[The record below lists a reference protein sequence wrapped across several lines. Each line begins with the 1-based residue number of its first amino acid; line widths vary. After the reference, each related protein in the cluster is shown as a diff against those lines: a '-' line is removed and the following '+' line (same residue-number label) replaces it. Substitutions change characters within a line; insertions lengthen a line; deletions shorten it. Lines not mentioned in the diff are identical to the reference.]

1 MATPEEVCEVQNLL
15 AENYNVQ
22 IKPIHKQIWI
32 NCLGK
37 YDVNVLRQCC
47 FRLIE
52 TKDFMPK
59 VNDFVQMIEGAEK
72 EREQEIE
79 NTAIQQ
85 FNNCVWNQLG
95 IACSY
100 YDTFVFEDPI
110 TNKAFANMGGK
121 NRFCQALEKDHD
133 FLENKFVKVYKSLAT
148 TPNQRLNSNI
158 HGYDNNRINLIKKD
172 GSLFKGNRQE
182 VLAQL
187 SNDRVLLLE
196 REKEDNQFMQLVE
209 NVIRK
214 I

>member
-37 YDVNVLRQCC
+37 YDVNVLRSCC

-52 TKDFMPK
+52 TNGFMPK
-59 VNDFVQMIEGAEK
+59 VNDFVQMIEGSEK
-72 EREQEIE
+72 EKEQEIE

-85 FNNCVWNQLG
+85 FNECVWNQLG
-95 IACSY
+95 DACSY
-100 YDTFVFEDPI
+100 YDTFLFEDPI
-110 TNKAFANMGGK
+110 TNKVFKSMGGK
-121 NRFCQALEKDHD
+121 QRFSTVMEKDHD
-133 FLENKFVKVYKSLAT
+133 FLENKFVKLYKNLAT
-148 TPNQRLNSNI
+148 CPNQLNSSM
-158 HGYDNNRINLIKKD
+158 HGYDKTRINLIRKD
-172 GSLFKGNRQE
+172 GTLFRGNIQE
-182 VLAQL
+182 VKAQL

-196 REKEDNQFMQLVE
+196 RETENNQFMQLVE

>member
-32 NCLGK
+32 NCLSK

-52 TKDFMPK
+52 TKEYMPK
-59 VNDFVQMIEGAEK
+59 VNDFVQMIEGSAK

-85 FNNCVWNQLG
+85 FNECVWNQLG
-95 IACSY
+95 DACSY

-110 TNKAFANMGGK
+110 TNKVFKSMGGK
-121 NRFCQALEKDHD
+121 HLDVTVIGQIAS
-133 FLENKFVKVYKSLAT
+133 SLARD
-148 TPNQRLNSNI
+148 PKLLAHSVV
-158 HGYDNNRINLIKKD
+158 
-172 GSLFKGNRQE
+172 LF
-182 VLAQL
+182 V
-187 SNDRVLLLE
+187 
-196 REKEDNQFMQLVE
+196 
-209 NVIRK
+209 
-214 I
+214 

>member
-32 NCLGK
+32 NCLSK
-37 YDVNVLRQCC
+37 YDVTVLRQCC

-52 TKDFMPK
+52 TNNFMPK
-59 VNDFVQMIEGAEK
+59 VNDFVQLIEGSAK

-85 FNNCVWNQLG
+85 FNECVWNQLG
-95 IACSY
+95 DACSY

-110 TNKAFANMGGK
+110 TNKVFKSMGGK
-121 NRFCQALEKDHD
+121 QRFSTVMEKDHD
-133 FLENKFVKVYKSLAT
+133 FLENKFVKLYKSLAT
-148 TPNQRLNSNI
+148 CPNQLNSSM
-158 HGYDNNRINLIKKD
+158 HGYDKNRVNLIRKD
-172 GSLFKGNRQE
+172 GTLFRGNIQE
-182 VLAQL
+182 VKAQL
-187 SNDRVLLLE
+187 SNDRALLLE
-196 REKEDNQFMQLVE
+196 RETEKNQFMQLVE

>member
-52 TKDFMPK
+52 TNDFMPK
-59 VNDFVQMIEGAEK
+59 VNDFVQMIEGSAKEK
-72 EREQEIE
+72 EQEIE

-85 FNNCVWNQLG
+85 FNECVWNQLG
-95 IACSY
+95 VGYSRY
-100 YDTFVFEDPI
+100 ETFLFEDPI
-110 TNKAFANMGGK
+110 TNKVFKNMGGK
-121 NRFCQALEKDHD
+121 EKFCNATEKDHD
-133 FLENKFVKVYKSLAT
+133 FLENKFIKMYKTLAT
-148 TPNQRLNSNI
+148 NPNQLNSGI
-158 HGYDNNRINLIKKD
+158 HGYDKNRVQLIRKD

-196 REKEDNQFMQLVE
+196 RETENNQFMQLVE

>member
-32 NCLGK
+32 NCLSK
-37 YDVNVLRQCC
+37 YDVTVLRQCC

-52 TKDFMPK
+52 TNNFMPK
-59 VNDFVQMIEGAEK
+59 VNDFVQLIEGSAK

-85 FNNCVWNQLG
+85 FNECVWNQLG
-95 IACSY
+95 DACSY

-110 TNKAFANMGGK
+110 TNKVFKSMGGK
-121 NRFCQALEKDHD
+121 QRFSTVMEKDHD
-133 FLENKFVKVYKSLAT
+133 FLENKFVKLYKSLAT
-148 TPNQRLNSNI
+148 CPNQLNSSM
-158 HGYDNNRINLIKKD
+158 HGYDKNRVNLIRKD
-172 GSLFKGNRQE
+172 GTLFRGNIQE
-182 VLAQL
+182 VKAQL
-187 SNDRVLLLE
+187 SNDRALLLE
-196 REKEDNQFMQLVE
+196 RETENNQFMQLVE